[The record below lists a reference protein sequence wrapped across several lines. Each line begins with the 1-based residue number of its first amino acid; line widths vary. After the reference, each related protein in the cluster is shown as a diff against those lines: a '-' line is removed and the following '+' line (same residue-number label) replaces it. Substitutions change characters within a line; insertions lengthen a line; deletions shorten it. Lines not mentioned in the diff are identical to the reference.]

1 MDPVSPLGAD
11 EIDNDDAVLKVL
23 KEVAAT
29 TWHPVGT
36 LSMSGRDADYGVV
49 NPDLR
54 VKGVTGLR
62 VVDASIMVSWFI
74 SSQLEL
80 CLILCI
86 KAIYTGCPHTGARIR
101 DRGEG

>member
-1 MDPVSPLGAD
+1 LDPVAPLGAD
-11 EIDNDDAVLKVL
+11 AIDDDNAVLSVL

-36 LSMSGRDADYGVV
+36 LSMSSRDACYGVV

-62 VVDASIMVSWFI
+62 VVDASIMVSRFI
-74 SSQLEL
+74 FSQLV
-80 CLILCI
+80 
-86 KAIYTGCPHTGARIR
+86 A
-101 DRGEG
+101 

>member
-62 VVDASIMVSWFI
+62 VVDASIMVSWFFF
-74 SSQLEL
+74 
-80 CLILCI
+80 
-86 KAIYTGCPHTGARIR
+86 P
-101 DRGEG
+101 RGWRCV